1 MLRIAIIED
10 DREYAQEIR
19 EYLERFSAEHDVAV
33 ETVLFTDGDQIVE
46 NYSGDYDILLMDIEL
61 PLLNGMEASEEIR
74 KIDPEVE
81 IIFITNSPQYAIQGY
96 RVGALDYIL
105 KPVNYYAFAQTMTRA
120 VERTELKRDRSILV
134 SVRGGKQKVEVRKIR
149 FVEVRDHDLTFHL
162 EDGDITA
169 KGTIRELIDEL
180 SDQDFFHC
188 NKGYLINLAYVDGII
203 GLDVRIGEDI
213 IPVGRTRKKA
223 FMEAL
228 NGYMSRHNL

>member
-74 KIDPEVE
+74 KVDPEVE

-162 EDGDITA
+162 EDGDIIA